1 MKTIDMDDDPPEGGG
16 GGPRRPSY
24 KGGQNS
30 GPQVK
35 LPPAKVLLG
44 GCLVVAA
51 VGTFLI
57 LGVSG
62 NLGVVTVEDSEVAVK
77 INFLSGD
84 KEVLTTPGYKLYVPF
99 LQGVYKLD
107 RTPQQFLME
116 GTGSK
121 GDNTAP
127 FLTVR
132 ASDGS
137 NFRFESLEIQYEIL
151 PGSADLI
158 IEDSGIQDGFKRDW
172 IRAFA
177 RSVLRDEFGR
187 FSAVEVADPSS
198 YTTARERSTQRLNEF
213 LEPHGIVIK
222 RIITPKPRFDPR
234 YEEAIEERKV
244 ADQEVERLK
253 QREAQLLQEREQEL
267 ALVKKEKEIQW
278 EELQGELKKLELES
292 QRDAIQIT
300 KEADRYKV
308 TREAEGQ
315 QVLDRLTAEAE
326 GLTAKYT
333 KEAEGIQARATALEA
348 RGRVVVREALIK
360 KLANIRFTLVPYSRD
375 PQPKRLEHSGTKGM
389 GELSGDQSGGGF

>member
-24 KGGQNS
+24 KGRQDS
-30 GPQVK
+30 GPQIK
-35 LPPAKVLLG
+35 LPPTKVLLG
-44 GCLVVAA
+44 GCLVAAA
-51 VGTFLI
+51 VGAFLI

-77 INFLSGD
+77 VNFLSGD
-84 KEVLTTPGYKLYVPF
+84 KEVITTPGYKLYIPF

-151 PGSADLI
+151 PSMSDAIL
-158 IEDSGIQDGFKRDW
+158 EDSGVQDGFKRDW

-198 YTTARERSTQRLNEF
+198 YTAARERSTQRLNEY

-253 QREAQLLQEREQEL
+253 QREAQLMQEREQEL

-278 EELQGELKKLELES
+278 EELQGDLKKFELES

-315 QVLDRLTAEAE
+315 QVLDRLTAEAQ

-348 RGRVVVREALIK
+348 RGRVVVREALIQ
-360 KLANIRFTLVPYSRD
+360 KLATIRFTLVPYSRD

-389 GELSGDQSGGGF
+389 GELSGSQDGGDF